1 MSTLHRTVSVDLVD
15 PERRDMTDE
24 ATQASQSPASQSPA
38 SQSLARR
45 LKRCPEP
52 LVEHYDAAIL
62 DLDGVVYV
70 GDTAVDGV
78 AQVLATAR
86 QRDVTIAFVTNNASR
101 TPESI
106 AAALTGL
113 GVQAEPDD
121 VVTSAQAAARAVA
134 DRVPPGSPV
143 LVIGAEGLL
152 SAVRQTGLVP
162 VDSSDADPVAV
173 VQGFGPDVGW
183 QQLTEGAV
191 AIRQG
196 AIWVASNTDLTLPTA
211 RGPAPGNGA
220 FVNALA
226 AAVGTRPAVVAGK
239 PHRPLFDET
248 IRRTG
253 SRLPLVVGD
262 RLDTDIEGA
271 VNCGADSLLVLTG
284 VTDVPSLLKAAPGQR
299 PSYVAWTLEGL
310 VSAHEVPSRSGA
322 DWRLGSWVGS
332 VIGGRLQVS
341 GPPQAEPDDAL
352 RLATTAAWDWSDDNS
367 GDDLRLDDVLTLF
380 GQLGLLREEG
390 VPHARR

>member
-1 MSTLHRTVSVDLVD
+1 
-15 PERRDMTDE
+15 MTDE
-24 ATQASQSPASQSPA
+24 ATPASQSP
-38 SQSLARR
+38 ARR

-52 LVEHYDAAIL
+52 LVEHYDAVIL

>member
-1 MSTLHRTVSVDLVD
+1 MSTLHRTVSVDLAD
-15 PERRDMTDE
+15 PERRDMTGE
-24 ATQASQSPASQSPA
+24 ATAASQPPASQSPA
-38 SQSLARR
+38 RR
-45 LKRCPEP
+45 LKRCAEP

-86 QRDVTIAFVTNNASR
+86 QRDITIAYVTNNASR
-101 TPESI
+101 TPEAI
-106 AAALTGL
+106 ATALTGL
-113 GVQAEPDD
+113 GVQAEPDE

-143 LVIGAEGLL
+143 LVIGGEGLRN
-152 SAVRQTGLVP
+152 AVRQLGLEP

-183 QQLTEGAV
+183 HQLTEGAV

-211 RGPAPGNGA
+211 RGPAPGSGA

-253 SRLPLVVGD
+253 SRRPLVVGD

-271 VNCGADSLLVLTG
+271 ANFGADSLLVMTG
-284 VTDVPSLLKAAPGQR
+284 VTDVPTLLNASPAQR
-299 PSYVAWTLEGL
+299 PSYVAWTLNGL
-310 VSAHEVPSRSGA
+310 MTAHDVPSRSGA
-322 DWRLGSWVGS
+322 GWCLGGWAGS
-332 VIGGRLQVS
+332 VVGRQLQVS
-341 GPPQAEPDDAL
+341 GPRQADPDDAL
-352 RLATTAAWDWSDDNS
+352 RLATTAAWEWSDANS
-367 GDDLRLDDVLTLF
+367 ADDLRLDDVLTLF
-380 GQLGLLREEG
+380 EQLGLVSEEG
-390 VPHARR
+390 VPHA

>member
-1 MSTLHRTVSVDLVD
+1 M
-15 PERRDMTDE
+15 
-24 ATQASQSPASQSPA
+24 
-38 SQSLARR
+38 
-45 LKRCPEP
+45 
-52 LVEHYDAAIL
+52 
-62 DLDGVVYV
+62 
-70 GDTAVDGV
+70 
-78 AQVLATAR
+78 
-86 QRDVTIAFVTNNASR
+86 
-101 TPESI
+101 
-106 AAALTGL
+106 
-113 GVQAEPDD
+113 
-121 VVTSAQAAARAVA
+121 
-134 DRVPPGSPV
+134 
-143 LVIGAEGLL
+143 IGAEGLL